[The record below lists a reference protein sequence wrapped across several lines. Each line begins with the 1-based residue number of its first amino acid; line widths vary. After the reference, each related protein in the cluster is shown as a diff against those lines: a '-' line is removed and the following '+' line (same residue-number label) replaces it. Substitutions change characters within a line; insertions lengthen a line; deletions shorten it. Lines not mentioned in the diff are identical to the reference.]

1 LIDVFIERNTA
12 GMRKAPTR
20 ATLRQFREWRTLTQ
34 VEVAKRLDVPQGE
47 VSKIERRPNHR
58 VSSLA
63 AYVAALGG
71 RLELVAV
78 VGGKRIRLVE
88 G

>member
-1 LIDVFIERNTA
+1 M
-12 GMRKAPTR
+12 GKAPAT
-20 ATLRQFREWRTLTQ
+20 ATLRQFREWRAVTQ

-63 AYVAALGG
+63 SYVTALGG

-78 VGGKRIRLVE
+78 VGGKRIRLLE